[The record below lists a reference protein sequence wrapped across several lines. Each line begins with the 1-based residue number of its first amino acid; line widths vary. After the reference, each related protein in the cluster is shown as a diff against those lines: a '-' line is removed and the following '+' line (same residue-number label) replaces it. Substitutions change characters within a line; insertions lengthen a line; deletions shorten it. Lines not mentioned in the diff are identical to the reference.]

1 MLLIFLYFVLLA
13 LFLFVNVWAQQGYS
27 KTCNIKY
34 NDMKS
39 THLEIKCSLSLFEIL
54 HQNLCRVR
62 EQNHNCHCVIPCYDI
77 KTNLIDHHLNKV
89 EIPPVLLF
97 PPPSLSLSVPPSGR
111 WAVGG
116 RGGSKTLLIG
126 RSLCLYLFRKEMKIS
141 CIFTTFSFLVSNN
154 FTTYCLP
161 PRHADLVLSPNSS
174 DLWVRPSL
182 CSSFHFT
189 LSHLSDVKL

>member
-1 MLLIFLYFVLLA
+1 MIQGGGRGRGRSTNRILGKYQKLY
-13 LFLFVNVWAQQGYS
+13 
-27 KTCNIKY
+27 K
-34 NDMKS
+34 
-39 THLEIKCSLSLFEIL
+39 
-54 HQNLCRVR
+54 
-62 EQNHNCHCVIPCYDI
+62 
-77 KTNLIDHHLNKV
+77 KTNKKIKLRFKMSSNRLKFLKNCTF
-89 EIPPVLLF
+89 LM
-97 PPPSLSLSVPPSGR
+97 GGG
-111 WAVGG
+111 GG
-116 RGGSKTLLIG
+116 RGGQISFNRIEPI
-126 RSLCLYLFRKEMKIS
+126 CLYLFRKEMKIS